1 MSECLCLCVF
11 LFCVCALVCILLCV
25 CNCLFLGKVEG
36 CELKREQQ
44 EDMDRWQLGKYVKL
58 QATCMSSSR
67 LNPVSGL
74 SVQDTL
80 LPIKRKFP

>member
-1 MSECLCLCVF
+1 MSVCFLC
-11 LFCVCALVCILLCV
+11 FCFVCTLLCV
-25 CNCLFLGKVEG
+25 CNFLFLGKVEG

-44 EDMDRWQLGKYVKL
+44 EDTDRWQFGRYVKL

-67 LNPVSGL
+67 LNEVSGL

>member
-1 MSECLCLCVF
+1 MCVFVLCVH
-11 LFCVCALVCILLCV
+11 V

-44 EDMDRWQLGKYVKL
+44 EDMDRWQFEKYEKL
-58 QATCMSSSR
+58 QATCMSSSH
-67 LNPVSGL
+67 LNEVSGL

-80 LPIKRKFP
+80 LPIKHKFPWFTVFWKK